1 MIISEQIRAA
11 RALLGLSQGDLARIA
26 SIGVATLRRF
36 EAARGGI
43 RGNAETLWKIQTALE
58 KAGVSFIDAD
68 ADAGPG
74 VRLKI
79 PKVT

>member
-11 RALLGLSQGDLARIA
+11 RALLGFSQEDLARSA

-36 EAARGGI
+36 EAARGEI

-58 KAGVSFIDAD
+58 KAGVRFLDAD
-68 ADAGPG
+68 DEAGPG
-74 VRLKI
+74 VRLMT
-79 PKVT
+79 PKMT